1 MRVTV
6 TLEEESMIYQ
16 RISPVRLGGALIA
29 LIGLGGTT
37 FMVPVAAA
45 DRDKPAKI
53 DVGLQLYSLRAQLP
67 KDLPGTLSRIEQW
80 GVRDVETAGFYDLSA
95 RRFREELDKHDLHAS
110 GAHFPWERFA
120 EDVDGVLRDAKTL
133 GCEYVTV
140 PWIPHQG
147 EFTAKDALRAVEK
160 FNEWGHRCA
169 ESGFHF
175 TYHPHGYEFRPHG
188 GGSLF
193 DLIAQGTKSEVVN
206 FELDIFWAYDGG
218 ADPVQLMRKYP
229 NRFPQMHLKDMKKSV
244 KTPNY
249 SGHENV
255 ENDVT
260 LGTGQLSLPAI
271 LKEAARVGV
280 KHYYIE
286 DESKVSERQIP
297 QSIQYLRSIGF

>member
-1 MRVTV
+1 
-6 TLEEESMIYQ
+6 MICQ
-16 RISPVRLGGALIA
+16 RIPLERLGAVLIA
-29 LIGLGGTT
+29 LIGLGATT
-37 FMVPVAAA
+37 VVVPAAA
-45 DRDKPAKI
+45 AGDDKPTKI
-53 DVGLQLYSLRAQLP
+53 DVGLQLYSLRAQFP

-80 GVRDVETAGFYDLSA
+80 GVRDVEAAGFYNLSA
-95 RRFREELDKHDLHAS
+95 QQFREELDKHHLHAS

-120 EDVDGVLRDAKTL
+120 TDIEGVLRDAKTL

-140 PWIPHQG
+140 PWIPHQR
-147 EFTAKDALRAVEK
+147 EFTAKDSLRAVEK
-160 FNEWGHRCA
+160 FTEWGHRCSEA
-169 ESGFHF
+169 GLHF

-193 DLIAQGTKSEVVN
+193 DLIAQGTKPEAVN

-229 NRFPQMHLKDMKKSV
+229 DRFPQMHLKDMKKTV

-271 LKEAARVGV
+271 LQEAAKVGV

-286 DESKVSERQIP
+286 DESKGSERQIP